1 MHNLA
6 LPVVRLNGLACFAC
20 RKSFS
25 HPSPRN
31 GVLAWIQTDKRA
43 PAPNS
48 PENLRC
54 ARNATFFKHFLAHFP
69 YILAN
74 DLQSLTKRRRRE
86 GQKVPSNAMPHYV
99 REPVR

>member
-1 MHNLA
+1 MIYTFIHNLA
-6 LPVVRLNGLACFAC
+6 LLFDRLNGLACYAS
-20 RKSFS
+20 RKSIS

-43 PAPNS
+43 SAPNS

-69 YILAN
+69 SILAN

-86 GQKVPSNAMPHYV
+86 LQIGLEFGAFGT
-99 REPVR
+99 